1 MWGRPS
7 GSDARGSAAGQG
19 QTESVARGARVG
31 RLVLWCLLAAAVGGL
46 PLESIVQKRS
56 LAEQLLAQES
66 RLAAQEVDVIN
77 LRRLVHD
84 EEALPARTNITQF
97 FENAG
102 IDATTAGEII
112 RDARPVYNLGRV
124 RAGNRVDIIR
134 SGKGD
139 LRAVSYQVDEDRLLW
154 ITKQQQGFRAELQP
168 VPYTITVTGV
178 AGAVRDSLFQAVADQ
193 GEGDWLTLEIA
204 DIFGWDMD
212 FSTDTQPG
220 DTFEVV
226 VEKKVLN
233 GQLWGYGRVLAAQY
247 QNEGQLHQA
256 VLFRDP
262 AGRPAYY
269 GPSGKSL
276 QKAFLRSPLK
286 FSATVTSRFSR
297 SRFHP
302 ILKRYRPHLGVD
314 YGAPVGSPVQAVG
327 DGRVVSAGW
336 NGGGGKMLRL
346 RHAMGYE
353 TYYLH
358 LSRILVRPGQ
368 QVRQGEIIARSG
380 ATGLATGPHL
390 DFRVTRHGAFVNFLR
405 LKLPPAQSV
414 ASKDWNDFVATR
426 TELLDQLA
434 SLHTHPTE
442 TVAQA
447 RSPAPAP
454 QTTKGK

>member
-1 MWGRPS
+1 MK
-7 GSDARGSAAGQG
+7 ATAG
-19 QTESVARGARVG
+19 VRVR
-31 RLVLWCLLAAAVGGL
+31 RLVIWCALAAAVGGL
-46 PLESIVQKRS
+46 PLASVLQQRYLTEH
-56 LAEQLLAQES
+56 LLAQES
-66 RLAAQEVDVIN
+66 RLADADIEVIN
-77 LRRLVHD
+77 ARRLVHA
-84 EEALPARTNITQF
+84 EEELPARTTISQYFTQ
-97 FENAG
+97 AG
-102 IDATTAGEII
+102 LDAVTAGEIV
-112 RDARPVYNLGRV
+112 RDARPVYNLAWV

-139 LRAVSYQVDEDRLLW
+139 LRAVSYQVDEDRVLW
-154 ITKQQQGFRAELQP
+154 VTKQERGFHAEIQP
-168 VPYTITVTGV
+168 VPYTLSVAGV
-178 AGAVRDSLFQAVADQ
+178 AGTVRDSLFQAVADE
-193 GEGDWLTLEIA
+193 GEGDWLTLKIA
-204 DIFGWDMD
+204 DIFGWDVD

-226 VEKKVLN
+226 VEKKMLG

-262 AGRPAYY
+262 SGRPAYY
-269 GPSGKSL
+269 GRSGKSL

-286 FSATVTSRFSR
+286 FSAPVTSRFSR

-327 DGRVVSAGW
+327 DGRVVSTGW
-336 NGGGGKMLRL
+336 HGGGGKMVRL
-346 RHAMGYE
+346 RHPKGYE

-368 QVRQGEIIARSG
+368 QVQQGQIVARTG

-390 DFRVTRHGAFVNFLR
+390 DFRVTRHGTFVNFLR
-405 LKLPPAQSV
+405 LELPPAQSV
-414 ASKDWNDFVATR
+414 AKKDWNDFVATR
-426 TELLDQLA
+426 TEFLDQLA
-434 SLHTHPTE
+434 GLHTQPSGTL
-442 TVAQA
+442 AQA
-447 RSPAPAP
+447 RSPAPDK